1 MSAAP
6 SQSPSGASG
15 SESGPEESE
24 PYSRSASAAP
34 RLWTRAFVDL
44 LIAEALFGF
53 SYALFV
59 LLPKLLAVGYGATGG
74 QIGMVMASFGVASLV
89 TIPLIAPIVRKL
101 DNRRTMIVGTALLGV
116 SALGFLFIHGA
127 GVLAAVL
134 RGAQGIA
141 WSLTF
146 AAGMSLVAEV
156 APPIRLGHGIGLFGA
171 VALATSALGPAIAE
185 PIATRFG
192 ARPLFLMSAVVG
204 LAGAWFCRRLTTGAP
219 LASSNSAA
227 TRGAGR
233 ARSRA
238 FVIGVLAVGSLAAA
252 AVSTF
257 VAPFALTH
265 GIGAV
270 RGFFVTYTLTA
281 LAVRIG
287 GTRLV
292 DRLGHRRTAFAGAAG
307 YGVVTILFAA
317 AGPEHLILLGA
328 AFGVVHGI
336 VFPALMALVLGE
348 SAREDRP
355 RLLAFANGAINLG
368 IAGLG
373 GIGAIADRVGYSS
386 VFLVTGVITTA
397 TATLLLMPQPRRS
410 PASASST

>member
-1 MSAAP
+1 MSAV
-6 SQSPSGASG
+6 ASA
-15 SESGPEESE
+15 SESEDPE
-24 PYSRSASAAP
+24 PYDRGTPAA
-34 RLWTRAFVDL
+34 RLWTPAFVDL

-59 LLPKLLAVGYGATGG
+59 LLPKLLATGYGATAG
-74 QIGMVMASFGVASLV
+74 QIGVVMASFGVASLV
-89 TIPLIAPIVRKL
+89 TIPLIAPLVKRL
-101 DNRRTMIVGTALLGV
+101 DCRRTMILGTFLLGA
-116 SALGFLFIHGA
+116 SAFGFMFIHSA
-127 GVLAAVL
+127 GPLAAIL
-134 RGAQGIA
+134 RGLQGIA

-156 APPIRLGHGIGLFGA
+156 APPLRLGHGIGLYGA

-192 ARPLFLMSAVVG
+192 ARPLFLISAAVG
-204 LAGAWFCRRLTTGAP
+204 LAGAWFCRRLPAGAIVLSP
-219 LASSNSAA
+219 DLAAK
-227 TRGAGR
+227 RGSGAVRGR
-233 ARSRA
+233 AI
-238 FVIGVLAVGSLAAA
+238 VIGVLAVGSLASA

-287 GTRLV
+287 ATRLV
-292 DRLGHRRTAFAGAAG
+292 DRLGPRRTAFAGAAG
-307 YGVVTILFAA
+307 YGLVTIAFAA
-317 AGPEHLILLGA
+317 AGPEHLLPIGA

-336 VFPALMALVLGE
+336 VFPALMALSLGE
-348 SAREDRP
+348 SAREERP

-368 IAGLG
+368 ITGLG
-373 GIGAIADRVGYSS
+373 VVGAVADRAGYPV
-386 VFLVTGVITTA
+386 VFLVTGAVTSA
-397 TATLLLMPQPRRS
+397 TAASLLLPQRRR
-410 PASASST
+410 A

>member
-1 MSAAP
+1 MSAAA
-6 SQSPSGASG
+6 SASG
-15 SESGPEESE
+15 SEDPD
-24 PYSRSASAAP
+24 PDSRGAPAAP
-34 RLWTRAFVDL
+34 RLWSRAFVDL

-59 LLPKLLAVGYGATGG
+59 LLPKLLATGYGATAG
-74 QIGMVMASFGVASLV
+74 QIGTVMASFGVASLV

-156 APPIRLGHGIGLFGA
+156 APPIRLGHGIGLYGA
-171 VALATSALGPAIAE
+171 VALATSALGPAVAE

-192 ARPLFLMSAVVG
+192 ARPLFLISAVVG

-219 LASSNSAA
+219 IASSNSAA
-227 TRGAGR
+227 KRGAGTV
-233 ARSRA
+233 RSRA

-257 VAPFALTH
+257 VAPYALTH

-307 YGVVTILFAA
+307 YGLVTILFAA

-348 SAREDRP
+348 SAREERP

-373 GIGAIADRVGYSS
+373 GIGAVADRVGYSS

-397 TATLLLMPQPRRS
+397 TASLLLVAPQPRRS

>member
-1 MSAAP
+1 MSAA
-6 SQSPSGASG
+6 ASV
-15 SESGPEESE
+15 SSSSDPETNAEG
-24 PYSRSASAAP
+24 AAP
-34 RLWTRAFVDL
+34 IRLWSPAFVDL

-59 LLPKLLAVGYGATGG
+59 LLPKLLAVGYGATAS
-74 QIGMVMASFGVASLV
+74 QIGAVMAAFGVASRV
-89 TIPLIAPIVRKL
+89 TIPLIAPLVKRL
-101 DNRRTMIVGTALLGV
+101 DCRRTMVLGTALLGA
-116 SALGFLFIHGA
+116 SALGFMFIQSAGA
-127 GVLAAVL
+127 LAAVL

-156 APPIRLGHGIGLFGA
+156 APPLRLGHGIGLYGA
-171 VALATSALGPAIAE
+171 VALATSALGPAVAE
-185 PIATRFG
+185 PIAARFG
-192 ARPLFLMSAVVG
+192 ARPLFLISAVVG
-204 LAGAWFCRRLTTGAP
+204 LAGAWFCRRLPTGAVT
-219 LASSNSAA
+219 ASSSSSAPTA
-227 TRGAGR
+227 AAKSGT

-238 FVIGVLAVGSLAAA
+238 VVIGVLAVGSMAAA
-252 AVSTF
+252 TVSTF

-270 RGFFVTYTLTA
+270 RGFFVMYTLTA
-281 LAVRIG
+281 LVVRVG

-292 DRLGHRRTAFAGAAG
+292 DRLGHRKTALAGAAG
-307 YGVVTILFAA
+307 YGLVMIALAT
-317 AGPEHLILLGA
+317 AGPEHLIPLGA

-368 IAGLG
+368 ITGLG
-373 GIGAIADRVGYSS
+373 AMGAIADRVGYPP
-386 VFLVTGVITTA
+386 VFLVTGAFTSA
-397 TATLLLMPQPRRS
+397 TAALLLVPARR
-410 PASASST
+410 PARASASST